1 MQTPDSLTMFV
12 ECAKMFLRNEVH
24 IPISDEAAKYLIV
37 YHFDSFS
44 SAYMRYR
51 ETPNDAARELLLKV
65 IETACD
71 MHAAN
76 MFLEAQ
82 TNTSAAAETN
92 SVA

>member
-82 TNTSAAAETN
+82 TSGSTTAS
-92 SVA
+92 S

>member
-1 MQTPDSLTMFV
+1 MFV
-12 ECAKMFLRNEVH
+12 ECAKLFLRNEVQ

-44 SAYMRYR
+44 AAYMRYR
-51 ETPNDAARELLLKV
+51 ETPNDAARELLLNV
-65 IETACD
+65 IDTACS

-76 MFLEAQ
+76 LVLAGQPTGIAGQEV
-82 TNTSAAAETN
+82 N

>member
-1 MQTPDSLTMFV
+1 MFV
-12 ECAKMFLRNEVH
+12 ECAKLFLRNEVH

-51 ETPNDAARELLLKV
+51 EAPNDAARELLSKV
-65 IETACD
+65 IDTACD

-76 MFLEAQ
+76 LFLAAQ
-82 TNTSAAAETN
+82 QQQSTNAA
-92 SVA
+92 S